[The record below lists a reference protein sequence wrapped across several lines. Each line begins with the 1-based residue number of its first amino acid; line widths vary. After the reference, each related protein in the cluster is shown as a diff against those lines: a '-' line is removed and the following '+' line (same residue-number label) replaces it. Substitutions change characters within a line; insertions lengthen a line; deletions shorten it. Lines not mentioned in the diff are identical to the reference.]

1 MLVYSTYKTQNILIM
16 KKLTLILTLLFATS
30 LLSAQQFA
38 RVQAIHNSADLA
50 ADTVDVWL
58 NDQKLID
65 NFAFR
70 TASPFIDAPA
80 GVPFDISI
88 AAKNSMDTVGA
99 IAKYTY
105 TLTAGETYVLIASGI
120 VSPSGYSPSVPF
132 DIHVYNMGQEMSMN
146 TGQTDVLVFHG
157 STDAPIVD
165 VKEVAAG
172 AGTIVDNA
180 AYGDFS
186 GYLNLPTANYSLQ
199 IRDSSGMNTVAQ
211 FSAPLSTLNLADS
224 ALVVVASGFLNPA
237 NNSNGE
243 AFGLFAALPSGGNL
257 IPLPTEPIST
267 ARVQVIH
274 NSADM
279 AADSVDIWLNDQ
291 LLLDNFAFRNATP
304 FIDAPAGMPIDI
316 SVQGKNSSDTV
327 NALAKFTYN
336 LMGGEKYILIANGI
350 VSGSGYSPA
359 KPFGISVYSGAR
371 EMASDAMKTDILVHH
386 GSTDAPI
393 VDVAELSV
401 PAGKIVDNIDYMDFA
416 GYLPLDPMDYL
427 LAVQD
432 SANNSTVQT
441 YQAPLQS
448 LNLQGSAITVVASG
462 FLAPANNSN
471 GPAFGLYV
479 ASSAGGEMMPLPIA
493 SSVNKNTE
501 NEFAI
506 YPNPA
511 NDNINMQLTKALDHR
526 ATIRIFNLNGSELIN
541 QQLDQG
547 ETKVNLNVSGLTDG
561 LYIMSLETSKSITTK
576 KLQIIR

>member
-88 AAKNSMDTVGA
+88 AAKNSMDTIGA

-279 AADSVDIWLNDQ
+279 AADTVDIWLNDQ